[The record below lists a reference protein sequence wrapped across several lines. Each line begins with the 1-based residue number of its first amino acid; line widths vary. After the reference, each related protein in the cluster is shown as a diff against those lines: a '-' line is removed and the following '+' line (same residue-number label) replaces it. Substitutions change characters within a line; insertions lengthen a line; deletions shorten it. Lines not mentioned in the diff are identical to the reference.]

1 MTWRRLP
8 RWLYATCALVAFEL
22 SLARAAEGPVGADPA
37 CEIRGIVVRGGDV
50 FVALFLAEPRRN
62 AWVPVGG
69 RLADVEVLAHEAAT
83 NAVTLRRGASV
94 FRVALRTAAQVASE
108 AAEVEREKAERRMLV
123 ADLLE
128 IGLERR
134 QARREAA
141 ER

>member
-1 MTWRRLP
+1 MTWRRFTL
-8 RWLYATCALVAFEL
+8 WLGAVGVLVGFGPPLQATGESAV
-22 SLARAAEGPVGADPA
+22 ADPA
-37 CEIRGIVVRGGDV
+37 CEVRGIVVRGSDV
-50 FVALFLAEPRRN
+50 LVALFLAEPRRN

-83 NAVTLRRGASV
+83 DTVTLRRGASV
-94 FRVALRTAAQVASE
+94 FQVALRSAAQVAWE
-108 AAEVEREKAERRMLV
+108 AAQVEQEKAERRMLV

-134 QARREAA
+134 QARRAAA